1 MNDAIVEHLP
11 DSTKFLDERT
21 TARIVFLR
29 KLYGLLALQYIVSF
43 LVLTRIQDN
52 EDAKAWIKAKNG
64 LAIGFTVGQ
73 VLIAILVYFARKSFR
88 KTPLN
93 GFIYLV
99 FTGLLAYNLTYY
111 ADASK
116 VTQIFVASIFVLSIS
131 LMIYALTTRLDLT
144 FLGGTIYILGS
155 ALFSYLGALIT
166 TDLAFFVLILTT
178 LAIIV
183 IGFYLIYDTR
193 FIIVGQSLSSQM
205 EDPFVG
211 SIVIY
216 LDMFFLAFRLIES
229 LGKLF
234 KRSRF

>member
-1 MNDAIVEHLP
+1 MNDNIVEHLP

-29 KLYGLLALQYIVSF
+29 KLYGLLALQYIISF
-43 LVLTRIQDN
+43 LTLTRVTDN
-52 EDAKAWIKAKNG
+52 PDAQAWVASKNG
-64 LAIGFTVGQ
+64 LAIGFTITQALV
-73 VLIAILVYFARKSFR
+73 AIVVYFARKSFR
-88 KTPLN
+88 TLPLN
-93 GFIYLV
+93 ILIYTV
-99 FTGLLAYNLTYY
+99 FTGFLAYNITYW
-111 ADASK
+111 ADSNK

-178 LAIIV
+178 LAIVV

-216 LDMFFLAFRLIES
+216 LDMFFIGFRLIES

>member
-1 MNDAIVEHLP
+1 MNDNIVDNLP

-29 KLYGLLALQYIVSF
+29 KLYGLLALQFLIGF
-43 LVLTRIQDN
+43 LVITRVGEN
-52 EDAKAWIKAKNG
+52 SDAQTWVTSRTG
-64 LAIGFTVGQ
+64 LAIGFTVTQ
-73 VLIAILVYFARKSFR
+73 VLVAIIVYFARKSFR
-88 KTPLN
+88 RAPLN
-93 GFIYLV
+93 VFVYIV
-99 FTGLLAYNLTYY
+99 FTGFLAYNLTYW
-111 ADASK
+111 ADANQII
-116 VTQIFVASIFVLSIS
+116 QIFVASIFILSIS

-166 TDLAFFVLILTT
+166 TDLAFFVLILTALT
-178 LAIIV
+178 IVV
-183 IGFYLIYDTR
+183 IGFYLIYDAR

-216 LDMFFLAFRLIES
+216 LDMFFIGFRLIES